1 MNESNG
7 SQEPL
12 DVQSPYP
19 LDTRIVLKR
28 LQSIEEQLAQLIVA
42 LHQSSSNSS
51 ASIQQSTTQA
61 TQSEKTTNEQAGQP
75 RNSEFEQYRDLARL
89 VYEQARDYNKLLQEQ
104 SSMQVNLNTTVANQ
118 ITSMAEQLKKLMGD
132 QLNPPSETAV
142 PQNVSPQDSPDAKS
156 DEKES
161 SSEHITCLVAL
172 PSEENDG
179 NFQTVV
185 LPALRQV
192 LELDPFYWQV
202 VCEDEKFFESLEQ
215 LNVLTWLKHAQA
227 YIADISSGNFK
238 VMIELGAMLSA
249 RKPDQLLLVLN
260 REESTHNFTGILGRI
275 IGMHIQYPST
285 NTSTSHDIDKV
296 AEALRKQ
303 ILKRNDDIS
312 KLKQRK
318 TAHYLSP
325 LFLTEDHITDETVAT
340 NLSKKFIT
348 IEAFLSAP
356 EEKYRHL
363 ATAAGVSVQM
373 VDGVKATIIEKLRK
387 SGIID
392 ELKELG
398 VPIEGGK
405 HDEQPPKPS
414 Q

>member
-1 MNESNG
+1 MSESDG
-7 SQEPL
+7 SQEQL
-12 DVQSPYP
+12 DLQSPYP

-42 LHQSSSNSS
+42 LRQSSSNSS
-51 ASIQQSTTQA
+51 ASIQQSTAQA

-89 VYEQARDYNKLLQEQ
+89 VYEQARDYTKLLQEQ
-104 SSMQVNLNTTVANQ
+104 SSIQVNLNTTVANQ

-132 QLNPPSETAV
+132 QLNPPSETAM
-142 PQNVSPQDSPDAKS
+142 PLNVTPQDSSDVKG

-161 SSEHITCLVAL
+161 SSGHITCLVAL

-215 LNVLTWLKHAQA
+215 LNVLAWLKHAQA

-249 RKPDQLLLVLN
+249 RKPNQPLLVLK

-285 NTSTSHDIDKV
+285 NTSTSHDIDRV

-303 ILKRNDDIS
+303 ILKHGDDKS
-312 KLKQRK
+312 ELNTKKK
-318 TAHYLSP
+318 AHYLSS
-325 LFLTEDHITDETVAT
+325 LLLIKECKLEKDTAES
-340 NLSKKFIT
+340 LSRAFIT
-348 IEAFLSAP
+348 MQAAVKADQAGTFQSLASSAGLP
-356 EEKYRHL
+356 LH
-363 ATAAGVSVQM
+363 M
-373 VDGVKATIIEKLRK
+373 VNGVKEFITKKLNQLV
-387 SGIID
+387 D
-392 ELKELG
+392 NT
-398 VPIEGGK
+398 EGGK